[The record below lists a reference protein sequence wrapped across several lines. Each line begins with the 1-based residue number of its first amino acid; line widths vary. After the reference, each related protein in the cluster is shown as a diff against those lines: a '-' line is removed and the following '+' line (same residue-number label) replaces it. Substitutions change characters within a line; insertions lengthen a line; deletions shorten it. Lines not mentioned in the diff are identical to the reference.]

1 MIGWTIDYIKVL
13 NPSLCCIKFRW
24 KNILIPPKG
33 PTQSEYANDWSGK
46 KGDNEAVKCWNN
58 ISHVRNQMGK
68 PSLSRTKKD
77 VGITIVENKEVELV
91 RCKFRMDGVSASLTK
106 N

>member
-1 MIGWTIDYIKVL
+1 
-13 NPSLCCIKFRW
+13 
-24 KNILIPPKG
+24 
-33 PTQSEYANDWSGK
+33 
-46 KGDNEAVKCWNN
+46 
-58 ISHVRNQMGK
+58 MGQ
-68 PSLSRTKKD
+68 PSLSRTEKD